1 MAHDSNAKV
10 VALSYSIEGCSEHS
24 GRYVAENI
32 MVNNPQD
39 QSSRWSG
46 AYQTTNAKQWMLL
59 RLDSPAVLSMSL
71 ALRIPYE
78 ALTRTYFSREYHL
91 WQGSSSWCIHVI
103 EVTENEDSSTNVC
116 FRLLALFVGPR
127 T

>member
-1 MAHDSNAKV
+1 
-10 VALSYSIEGCSEHS
+10 
-24 GRYVAENI
+24 

-59 RLDSPAVLSMSL
+59 RLDTPAVLSKPSFH
-71 ALRIPYE
+71 RILYK

-91 WQGSSSWCIHVI
+91 WKGSSFWCIHVI
-103 EVTENEDSSTNVC
+103 EVTENEDSFTNVC
-116 FRLLALFVGPR
+116 FHLLALLARPY